1 MAVCASIAVLVGG
14 CSSLAPECASKT
26 TIADYRTGPGD
37 VVRITVPHHPELS
50 GAFTLDSQGY
60 VNTPLSRMLWGGRTA
75 RELESAIAASLTSAG
90 DLADPKV
97 RVEILKYR
105 PLYVLGQ
112 PVEYAPGMGLYVFG
126 GPVEYAPGMTVGD
139 AIDSG
144 ARTYRAPSRE
154 LSGFLLERGS
164 CAFEAAPDVP
174 VLPDDIITMRERF
187 F

>member
-1 MAVCASIAVLVGG
+1 
-14 CSSLAPECASKT
+14 
-26 TIADYRTGPGD
+26 
-37 VVRITVPHHPELS
+37 
-50 GAFTLDSQGY
+50 
-60 VNTPLSRMLWGGRTA
+60 MLWGGRTA

-105 PLYVLGQ
+105 PLYVFGQ
-112 PVEYAPGMGLYVFG
+112 PVEYRPLYVFG
-126 GPVEYAPGMTVGD
+126 RPVEYARGMTVGD
-139 AIDSG
+139 AVDSG
-144 ARTYRAPSRE
+144 AWTYRAPSRE